1 MKETTG
7 EKTLAAQRAGFTL
20 MEMILVLAIISL
32 LLGAGVFTMLN
43 VVEDAKLQRAAA
55 DLETL
60 ETNLVRYQTMALRYP
75 TTEQGLNALVNRP
88 SSEPIPRKWTKKM
101 EESALYDPW
110 GNPYQ
115 YANPGNNNPTGFD
128 LWSMGPD
135 NTNATEDDIGN
146 WE

>member
-1 MKETTG
+1 MRTEKQLIMRRTG
-7 EKTLAAQRAGFTL
+7 RAGFTL

-60 ETNLVRYQTMALRYP
+60 ETNLVRYQTMALIYP
-75 TTEQGLNALVNRP
+75 TTSQGLKALVTRP
-88 SSEPIPRKWTKKM
+88 TSEPIPRKWTQKM
-101 EESALYDPW
+101 EEIALYDPW
-110 GNPYQ
+110 SSPYQ
-115 YANPGNNNPTGFD
+115 YANPGAKNSTGFD

-135 NTNATEDDIGN
+135 KTSGTADDIGN
-146 WE
+146 W